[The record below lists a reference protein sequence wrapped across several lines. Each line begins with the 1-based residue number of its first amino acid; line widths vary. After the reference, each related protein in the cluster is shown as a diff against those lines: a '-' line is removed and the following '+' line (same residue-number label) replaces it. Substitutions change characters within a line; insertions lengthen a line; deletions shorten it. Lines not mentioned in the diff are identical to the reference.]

1 MLLVPTPIPPDIKE
15 AANDIHA
22 LAHAGELQGLGV
34 VVVLKGGRYFVDA
47 FGSMVRNPGP
57 ARGYVLD
64 LLDCLGEIGKQRKNS
79 NTTL

>member
-1 MLLVPTPIPPDIKE
+1 MQLVPTPIPPDIRQ
-15 AANDIHA
+15 
-22 LAHAGELQGLGV
+22 AGRDLYELSESGEIVGLGV

-57 ARGYVLD
+57 ARGFVLD
-64 LLDCLGEIGKQRKNS
+64 LMDCLGEIGRQRRDH

>member
-1 MLLVPTPIPPDIKE
+1 MQLVPTPIPPDIRE
-15 AANDIHA
+15 AASDIFA
-22 LAHAGELQGLGV
+22 LSEAGELTGLGV

>member
-1 MLLVPTPIPPDIKE
+1 MQLIPTPIQPDLQ
-15 AANDIHA
+15 AAGEDIHSIIKSGQA
-22 LAHAGELQGLGV
+22 VGLGV
-34 VVVLKGGRYFVDA
+34 VVVLRGGHYFVDA

-57 ARGYVLD
+57 ARGFVLD